1 MMDNKQNV
9 GSQDRDRI
17 NVNQDHELK
26 HWSEKYGVSHEELKQ
41 AVKAVGPMAKDV
53 EEYLKK
59 SKPLTN
65 L

>member
-1 MMDNKQNV
+1 MDNKQNA

-26 HWSEKYGVSHEELKQ
+26 HWSEKFRVSDEVLKE

-53 EEYLKK
+53 EEYLNDKW
-59 SKPLTN
+59 PLEDR
-65 L
+65 